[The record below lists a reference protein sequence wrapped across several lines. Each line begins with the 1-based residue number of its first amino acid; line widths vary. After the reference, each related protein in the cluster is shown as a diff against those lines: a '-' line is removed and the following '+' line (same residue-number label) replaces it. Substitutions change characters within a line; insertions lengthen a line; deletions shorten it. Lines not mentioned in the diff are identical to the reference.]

1 MKRGLFA
8 GLALLLL
15 TYAHANGVP
24 VQEGDLIFQTSRSAQ
39 SLAIQRATGSEYS
52 HMGVVF
58 MRAGR
63 PFVLEANAT
72 VRYTE
77 LEQWIDRG
85 EGGRFV
91 VKRLKD
97 AKTLLTDEGKQKLR
111 DVARS
116 LEGRKYDLT
125 FEWSDDRI
133 YCSELA
139 WKLFDRALGVHIG
152 ELQRLR
158 DFNLSDPAVRSKL
171 SERFGDRV
179 PLDEPVISPVG
190 MFRSPLL
197 VTVTKR

>member
-1 MKRGLFA
+1 MKCGVFA
-8 GLALLLL
+8 CVASLWL
-15 TYAHANGVP
+15 TFAHATGIAVE
-24 VQEGDLIFQTSRSAQ
+24 EGDLIFQTSRSSQ
-39 SLAIQRATGSEYS
+39 SLAIQQATQSEYS

-58 MRAGR
+58 MRNGR
-63 PFVLEANAT
+63 AYVLEANAT

-85 EGGRFV
+85 EGRHFV

-97 AKTLLTDEGKQKLR
+97 AKTLLTDEAKHKLR

-139 WKLFDRALGVHIG
+139 WKLFDRALGLHIG
-152 ELQRLR
+152 ELQRMR

-171 SERFGDRV
+171 RERFGDKV
-179 PLDEPVISPVG
+179 PLDEPVISPVA

-197 VTVTKR
+197 VTVASR